1 MKVEMQENEFIKDM
15 EKIITIL
22 FGPGVNMLP
31 DHQVSPIAGPGAG
44 PGSITASLGILFW
57 VQSLEGSYSHSYVLW
72 MQVSTLQ

>member
-31 DHQVSPIAGPGAG
+31 DHQVSPIAGPEAV
-44 PGSITASLGILFW
+44 LQLHW
-57 VQSLEGSYSHSYVLW
+57 VFCFGYRV
-72 MQVSTLQ
+72 